1 VTRIADLLSPGERL
15 LVATRRHPA
24 SLAPRI
30 ARSLALAAACVA
42 LAIPARGL
50 DGPLRIAAYA
60 VLLLVASAAAVRA
73 AQAVRRWERSV
84 LAITTRQILVL
95 DAAGRRRSVSLPLG
109 SVQRLSIAQTM
120 SGRMLGYGTVELVE
134 SGARRGLRFVPRPAE
149 VSRAIAG
156 ARR

>member
-1 VTRIADLLSPGERL
+1 MTRLADLLSPGERL
-15 LVATRRHPA
+15 LVATRRHPV
-24 SLAPRI
+24 SLMPRI
-30 ARSLALAAACVA
+30 ARSLALATASVA
-42 LAIPARGL
+42 LALPARAL

-60 VLLLVASAAAVRA
+60 ILLLVASAAAVRT
-73 AQAVRRWERSV
+73 AQAVRRWERSL

-95 DAAGRRRSVSLPLG
+95 DAAGRRRSVSLPIG
-109 SVQRLSIAQTM
+109 GVQRLSIAQTVV
-120 SGRMLGYGTVELVE
+120 GRLLGYGTVVLVE